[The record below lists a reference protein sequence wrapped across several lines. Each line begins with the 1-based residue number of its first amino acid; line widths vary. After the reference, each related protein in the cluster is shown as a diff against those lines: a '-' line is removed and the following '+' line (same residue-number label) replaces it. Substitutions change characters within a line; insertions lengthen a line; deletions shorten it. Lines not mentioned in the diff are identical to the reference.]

1 MHLFG
6 LESRDV
12 FHQNEM
18 KLSLPGPAPDVNTLW
33 LTFTRPECYF
43 FHLAEDL
50 FEVFGCEPNTRII
63 TGGDF
68 EEEKKSFI
76 VKDEYRRIHLF
87 AMLDHMAMWYM
98 LGNEEEVASWLLWKR
113 KSMMKLGK
121 KVEAVEGHNCIGQIA
136 LDWQK
141 AGVTNQ

>member
-1 MHLFG
+1 MSKDKEEQTAVRLFG
-6 LESRDV
+6 LESKDV

-63 TGGDF
+63 TSGDF
-68 EEEKKSFI
+68 EE
-76 VKDEYRRIHLF
+76 
-87 AMLDHMAMWYM
+87 
-98 LGNEEEVASWLLWKR
+98 N
-113 KSMMKLGK
+113 
-121 KVEAVEGHNCIGQIA
+121 
-136 LDWQK
+136 
-141 AGVTNQ
+141 